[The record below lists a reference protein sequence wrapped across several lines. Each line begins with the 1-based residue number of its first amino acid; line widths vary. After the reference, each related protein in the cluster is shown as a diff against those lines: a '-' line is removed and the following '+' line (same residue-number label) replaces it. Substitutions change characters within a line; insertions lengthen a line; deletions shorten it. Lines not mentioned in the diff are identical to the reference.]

1 MNVSKVSIR
10 GKSVWIEGSEDG
22 WNAKQIFCDVYEVS
36 GYLVGLSAMN
46 QKPMF
51 VMKDRAELLAMLKS
65 KWPEAAYDL

>member
-1 MNVSKVSIR
+1 MKVSKVSIR

-36 GYLVGLSAMN
+36 GYIVGLSAMN

-51 VMKDRAELLAMLKS
+51 VVEDRLELLGMLRE
-65 KWPEAAYDL
+65 KWPGATFE

>member
-1 MNVSKVSIR
+1 MKVAKVSIR
-10 GKSVWIEGSEDG
+10 GKSVWTEGSEDG

-51 VMKDRAELLAMLKS
+51 VMKDRAELLAMLRD
-65 KWPEAAYDL
+65 KWPGATFE

>member
-1 MNVSKVSIR
+1 MKVSKVSIR

-51 VMKDRAELLAMLKS
+51 VVEDRLELLGMLRE
-65 KWPEAAYDL
+65 KWPGADFE

>member
-1 MNVSKVSIR
+1 MKVSKVSIR

-51 VMKDRAELLAMLKS
+51 VMKDLAELLAMLRD
-65 KWPEAAYDL
+65 KWPGATFE

>member
-1 MNVSKVSIR
+1 MKVSKVSIR

-51 VMKDRAELLAMLKS
+51 VMKDRAELLAMLRGN
-65 KWPEAAYDL
+65 WPGATFE

>member
-1 MNVSKVSIR
+1 MKVSKVYIR

-36 GYLVGLSAMN
+36 GYIVGLSAMN

-51 VMKDRAELLAMLKS
+51 VVEDRLELLGMLRE
-65 KWPEAAYDL
+65 KWPGATFE